1 MQCAGLPSQPVV
13 FSTSAQPKDSK
24 SAHPERLSRGGEMIL
39 PSSAEPHT
47 TPIET
52 SHSCSFVFY
61 TTAFHFKQCLDYLQ
75 NKTLKVLVFTF
86 AI

>member
-1 MQCAGLPSQPVV
+1 
-13 FSTSAQPKDSK
+13 
-24 SAHPERLSRGGEMIL
+24 MIL